1 MPNHAGRDEV
11 LRRKQKLEG
20 IFAMVDGAS
29 LSGELASHY
38 ARYLCVLVSG
48 HIEQSAKELV
58 MQYVRLRSEQR
69 VTRLV
74 GRQLNRVRN
83 LDQESLKALIDN
95 LDAEWWPTIE
105 SGYPDELAA
114 FDSVVAVR
122 NSISHGGDGGITLAT
137 IKQYFAQVSTV
148 LSALSDLL
156 DRRS

>member
-1 MPNHAGRDEV
+1 MPHHAGRDEV
-11 LRRKQKLEG
+11 LRRKQKLDGVFTMVEG
-20 IFAMVDGAS
+20 AP

-48 HIEQSAKELV
+48 HIEQSVKELV
-58 MQYVRLRSEQR
+58 LQYVRLRSEQR

-74 GRQLNRVRN
+74 ARQLNRVRN
-83 LDQESLKALIDN
+83 IDQESLKALISS
-95 LDAEWWPTIE
+95 LDATWWPAIE
-105 SGYPDELAA
+105 GAHSDELAA

-137 IKQYFAQVSTV
+137 IRQYFGQVSTV